1 MALSREAQLLLE
13 FLEQH
18 PGALAELVLSEQ
30 AAPAGKETPALDAIR
45 VLRPWSRPLPSRLQ
59 RLELVHGMLVGLVE
73 TRPSLPGRY
82 GRSELGPRS
91 TAPWVGYA
99 FRLGPNALEPRIELG
114 GADSPE
120 ACCALVDAVLSG
132 TTPRYEL
139 PRWRLL

>member
-18 PGALAELVLSEQ
+18 PATLGEVVLSELTG
-30 AAPAGKETPALDAIR
+30 PASSATPALDAVR
-45 VLRPWSRPLPSRLQ
+45 VLRPWSRPLPTRLQ

-73 TRPSLPGRY
+73 PRSSLPGRY
-82 GRSELGPRS
+82 GPSDLGPRS
-91 TAPWVGYA
+91 TEPWVGYA
-99 FRLGPNALEPRIELG
+99 FRLGPGALEPRIELG

-120 ACCALVDAVLSG
+120 ACCALVDVVLSG